1 MLKVVPRLKNLD
13 IIRMY
18 LGYEEVF
25 LLDFVGLHSSGAE
38 GPPPRN
44 MENDSAVEHFDR
56 LPYCR
61 HCA

>member
-38 GPPPRN
+38 SPPPRN
-44 MENDSAVEHFDR
+44 MENALAVEHFDR
-56 LPYCR
+56 
-61 HCA
+61 